1 MIPTKTPDDLARIDA
16 LVIPGGE
23 STAISGLAEWNG
35 LLSKVRDR
43 IGTGMPVLGTCAG
56 IITLAKT
63 SYDRVGGKTAQ
74 PSLGV
79 LDVTVE
85 RNSFGRQR
93 ESFEV
98 DLNIPRLGKRP
109 FRGVFIRA
117 PKIKETSKSVEILAR
132 LDKTVVAVRQ
142 RNILGT
148 CFHPELSGETRFHEY
163 FLKTARELLKET

>member
-1 MIPTKTPDDLARIDA
+1 MTRIDA

-43 IGTGMPVLGTCAG
+43 ISTGMPVLGTCAG

-63 SYDRVGGKTAQ
+63 TYDRVGRKTAQ
-74 PSLGV
+74 PTLGA
-79 LDVTVE
+79 LDVVVE

-98 DLNIPRLGKRP
+98 DLDIPILGKRP

-117 PKIKETSKSVEILAR
+117 PKIKEVTRPVEILAK
-132 LDKTVVAVRQ
+132 LGKTVIAVRQ
-142 RNILGT
+142 RNIFGT

-163 FLKTARELLKET
+163 FLKTARDLLKEG